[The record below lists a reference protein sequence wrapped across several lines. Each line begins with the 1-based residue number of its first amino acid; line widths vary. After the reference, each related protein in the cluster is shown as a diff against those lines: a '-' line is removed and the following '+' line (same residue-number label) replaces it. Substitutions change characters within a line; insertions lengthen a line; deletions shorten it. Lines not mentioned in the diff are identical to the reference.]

1 MYKSKH
7 RVMNLLSWLLICTQ
21 ILISAG
27 VAAVGVLQP
36 TPQMAQQAARQ
47 MGLGEWLAQR
57 SGDLAAW
64 AQPLWGQPK
73 VALAEAGSFPLSAS
87 GTAFT
92 CGINSNGGV
101 QCWGDNVS
109 GQLGDGTTP
118 IRLTQADLVR
128 LSSGVAIH
136 ISLITF

>member
-87 GTAFT
+87 G
-92 CGINSNGGV
+92 V